1 MFPIF
6 SGKNIIILI
15 PFEWLE
21 ETTLGRGVI
30 NMKGIFA
37 PVSVKNMPKVNGLQ
51 VMPRYTYLKQ
61 SHRKSHYH
69 HIKHIS
75 IPHKI
80 IIIIIQL
87 FYLQKINK
95 YILTTHLTD

>member
-6 SGKNIIILI
+6 SGKNRIILI

-37 PVSVKNMPKVNGLQ
+37 PVSVKNTPQGKWIASRAKVY
-51 VMPRYTYLKQ
+51 MKQ
-61 SHRKSHYH
+61 THRKSHYH
-69 HIKHIS
+69 HIKYIS

-87 FYLQKINK
+87 FYFQKINK
-95 YILTTHLTD
+95 YILTTHLTN